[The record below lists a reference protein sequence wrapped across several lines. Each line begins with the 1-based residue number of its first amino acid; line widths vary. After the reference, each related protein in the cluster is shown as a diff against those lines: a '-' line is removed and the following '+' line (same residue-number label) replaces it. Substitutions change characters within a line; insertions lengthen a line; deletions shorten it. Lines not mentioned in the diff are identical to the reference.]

1 MQELQQRILQ
11 DGDILPGGVV
21 RVERFLN
28 HRVDTA
34 LARHI
39 GQAFADA
46 FRNDQIDCILT
57 VEASGIIFAMTTAL
71 AMGDLP
77 VIIAKKGQRRNLGD
91 DVYTADVFSFTHQTT
106 STIHVGKRCLEKG
119 QRVLLIDD
127 FLANG
132 EALKGLMD
140 ICRQA
145 GVPSPSVRVSAS
157 KSAFSPAAKRCVD
170 GLEGG
175 FAGSSGKDGERQN
188 PLPRPGVTQQTPPN
202 TRKGHQE
209 RLQTQNQ
216 GNSPPQHHRLWRGI
230 SVHLT
235 PFRFLG

>member
-132 EALKGLMD
+132 KALQGL
-140 ICRQA
+140 ITLVKSAGAEIVGA
-145 GVPSPSVRVSAS
+145 GVVIEKGFQPGGDFIRNEMGVRLESLAIVESMT
-157 KSAFSPAAKRCVD
+157 V
-170 GLEGG
+170 EGG
-175 FAGSSGKDGERQN
+175 VVFKE
-188 PLPRPGVTQQTPPN
+188 
-202 TRKGHQE
+202 
-209 RLQTQNQ
+209 
-216 GNSPPQHHRLWRGI
+216 
-230 SVHLT
+230 
-235 PFRFLG
+235 

>member
-77 VIIAKKGQRRNLGD
+77 VIIAKKGQRR
-91 DVYTADVFSFTHQTT
+91 H
-106 STIHVGKRCLEKG
+106 
-119 QRVLLIDD
+119 LIP
-127 FLANG
+127 
-132 EALKGLMD
+132 LM
-140 ICRQA
+140 CF
-145 GVPSPSVRVSAS
+145 PSPTRRPAPSTLASVVW
-157 KSAFSPAAKRCVD
+157 KRD
-170 GLEGG
+170 
-175 FAGSSGKDGERQN
+175 
-188 PLPRPGVTQQTPPN
+188 
-202 TRKGHQE
+202 
-209 RLQTQNQ
+209 
-216 GNSPPQHHRLWRGI
+216 
-230 SVHLT
+230 SVCC
-235 PFRFLG
+235 

>member
-1 MQELQQRILQ
+1 MKTLKDRILK
-11 DGDILPGGVV
+11 DGKCYPGGILKVDNFINHQMDPILMKSIGVEFV
-21 RVERFLN
+21 RRFASTSIN
-28 HRVDTA
+28 K
-34 LARHI
+34 I
-39 GQAFADA
+39 
-46 FRNDQIDCILT
+46 IT

-145 GVPSPSVRVSAS
+145 ECHPVGAGICIEKCFQPGGETLRGMGLKVVSL
-157 KSAFSPAAKRCVD
+157 AAVKKT
-170 GLEGG
+170 E
-175 FAGSSGKDGERQN
+175 KGE
-188 PLPRPGVTQQTPPN
+188 
-202 TRKGHQE
+202 
-209 RLQTQNQ
+209 
-216 GNSPPQHHRLWRGI
+216 I
-230 SVHLT
+230 
-235 PFRFLG
+235 RFLGEE

>member
-91 DVYTADVFSFTHQTT
+91 DVYTADVFSFTHQTMNVIRV
-106 STIHVGKRCLEKG
+106 SRRYLQKG
-119 QRVLLIDD
+119 MRVLIIDD

-132 EALKGLMD
+132 EAIRGLMD
-140 ICRQA
+140 ILRQA
-145 GVPSPSVRVSAS
+145 GCELV
-157 KSAFSPAAKRCVD
+157 
-170 GLEGG
+170 G
-175 FAGSSGKDGERQN
+175 AG
-188 PLPRPGVTQQTPPN
+188 V
-202 TRKGHQE
+202 
-209 RLQTQNQ
+209 
-216 GNSPPQHHRLWRGI
+216 
-230 SVHLT
+230 
-235 PFRFLG
+235 

>member
-132 EALKGLMD
+132 KALEGLAELVKKSGAELVG
-140 ICRQA
+140 A
-145 GVPSPSVRVSAS
+145 GVVIEKGFQVGGDIIRS
-157 KSAFSPAAKRCVD
+157 K
-170 GLEGG
+170 GIHLESL
-175 FAGSSGKDGERQN
+175 AIVESMDEKTGE
-188 PLPRPGVTQQTPPN
+188 V
-202 TRKGHQE
+202 
-209 RLQTQNQ
+209 
-216 GNSPPQHHRLWRGI
+216 
-230 SVHLT
+230 V
-235 PFRFLG
+235 FRN

>member
-1 MQELQQRILQ
+1 MKTLKDRILK
-11 DGDILPGGVV
+11 DGKCYPGGILKVDNFINHQMDPILMKSIGVEFV
-21 RVERFLN
+21 RRFASTSIN
-28 HRVDTA
+28 K
-34 LARHI
+34 I
-39 GQAFADA
+39 
-46 FRNDQIDCILT
+46 IT

-145 GVPSPSVRVSAS
+145 ECHPVGAGICIEKCFQPGGETLRGMGLKVVSL
-157 KSAFSPAAKRCVD
+157 AAVEKT
-170 GLEGG
+170 EN
-175 FAGSSGKDGERQN
+175 GE
-188 PLPRPGVTQQTPPN
+188 
-202 TRKGHQE
+202 
-209 RLQTQNQ
+209 
-216 GNSPPQHHRLWRGI
+216 I
-230 SVHLT
+230 
-235 PFRFLG
+235 RFLGEE

>member
-91 DVYTADVFSFTHQTT
+91 DVYTAEVFSFTHQTT

-145 GVPSPSVRVSAS
+145 ECHPVGAGICIEKCFQPGGETLRGMGLKVVSL
-157 KSAFSPAAKRCVD
+157 AAVEKT
-170 GLEGG
+170 EN
-175 FAGSSGKDGERQN
+175 GE
-188 PLPRPGVTQQTPPN
+188 
-202 TRKGHQE
+202 
-209 RLQTQNQ
+209 
-216 GNSPPQHHRLWRGI
+216 I
-230 SVHLT
+230 
-235 PFRFLG
+235 RFLGQE

>member
-132 EALKGLMD
+132 CALLGLID
-140 ICRQA
+140 I
-145 GVPSPSVRVSAS
+145 VK
-157 KSAFSPAAKRCVD
+157 KSGAT
-170 GLEGG
+170 LEGAGIVIEKG
-175 FAGSSGKDGERQN
+175 FQHGG
-188 PLPRPGVTQQTPPN
+188 
-202 TRKGHQE
+202 QE
-209 RLQTQNQ
+209 IRDMGIRLESLAIVDSMTDD
-216 GNSPPQHHRLWRGI
+216 S
-230 SVHLT
+230 LT
-235 PFRFLG
+235 FRD